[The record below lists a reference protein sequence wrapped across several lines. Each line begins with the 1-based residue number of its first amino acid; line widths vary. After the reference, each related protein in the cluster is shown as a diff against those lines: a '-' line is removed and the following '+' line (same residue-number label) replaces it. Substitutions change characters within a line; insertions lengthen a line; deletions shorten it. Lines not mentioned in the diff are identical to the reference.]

1 MVRNRS
7 GRFVSPDLER
17 IGTAADAAPS
27 RIAEDF
33 QTSIVEGADTDAYSI
48 ASFSWFIVPAKFE
61 DAGRKESMKKL
72 PTWIYWDRGRIRLP
86 PWVMSRC
93 RSLCRRVS
101 RECWTR
107 SRTPQVATLFQ
118 IITMV
123 SPIMMMLVAQA
134 IELPHGPLRYSP
146 ISRSLLTSFSM
157 NTRTNGS
164 RTPLAT

>member
-7 GRFVSPDLER
+7 GRVVSPDLER

-72 PTWIYWDRGRIRLP
+72 PTWILGPGQNQAAALGYVAMPKPLP
-86 PWVMSRC
+86 A
-93 RSLCRRVS
+93 
-101 RECWTR
+101 REQR
-107 SRTPQVATLFQ
+107 MLDAFQ
-118 IITMV
+118 NASGCHAV
-123 SPIMMMLVAQA
+123 PDHHDGQPDHDDAGSP
-134 IELPHGPLRYSP
+134 GD
-146 ISRSLLTSFSM
+146 
-157 NTRTNGS
+157 
-164 RTPLAT
+164 